1 MLNLLYKEFRL
12 CAHPTLYVFMLLGC
26 LIIIPSYPYGVVF
39 LFGCLAPFIT
49 FYNARE
55 NQDAFYTALLPVRKK
70 DIVKSKC
77 MLVVIAELG
86 QLIFSL
92 PFAYL
97 RTLILPDGN
106 PVGIEANLAYYGF
119 GLAVYAVFNLFFFT
133 EFYKTAYKIGRA
145 FLYGIIPAMII
156 MVIME
161 VLTYIP
167 ATRWLDSMTPDMLM
181 KQAPVLVVGAIIYIV
196 FTFLAYRIASKRF
209 ERVDL

>member
-1 MLNLLYKEFRL
+1 MFNLLYKEFRL
-12 CAHPTLYVFMLLGC
+12 CAHPTLYVFMLLGS
-26 LIIIPSYPYGVVF
+26 LILIPSYPYGIVF
-39 LFGCLAPFIT
+39 FFGCLAPFIT

-77 MLVVIAELG
+77 ILVVIVELG
-86 QLIFSL
+86 QLIISL

-97 RTLILPDGN
+97 RTFLLPDGN

-119 GLAVYAVFNLFFFT
+119 GLIVYAVFNLIFFT
-133 EFYKTAYKIGRA
+133 EFYKTAYKVGKA

-156 MVIME
+156 VVIME
-161 VLTYIP
+161 ILTYVT
-167 ATRWLDSMTPDMLM
+167 ATQWVDSMEPEMM
-181 KQAPVLVVGAIIYIV
+181 IKQVPILVVGAIIYIA
-196 FTFLAYRIASKRF
+196 FTFLACNIASKRF

>member
-26 LIIIPSYPYGVVF
+26 LIVIPAYPYGVVF
-39 LFGCLAPFIT
+39 FFGCLAPFIT

-55 NQDAFYTALLPVRKK
+55 NHDAFYTALLPIRKK

-86 QLIFSL
+86 QLVISI

-97 RTLILPDGN
+97 RTFILPNGN
-106 PVGIEANLAYYGF
+106 PIGIEANLAYYGF
-119 GLAVYAVFNLFFFT
+119 GLITFAIFNLVFFT

-156 MVIME
+156 VLMME
-161 VLTYIP
+161 ALTYIP
-167 ATRWLDSMTPDMLM
+167 ATQWIDSMTPDMLM
-181 KQAPVLVVGAIIYIV
+181 KQVPILVVGAITYIV
-196 FTFLAYRIASKRF
+196 LTYIAYNIAAKRF
-209 ERVDL
+209 ECVDL